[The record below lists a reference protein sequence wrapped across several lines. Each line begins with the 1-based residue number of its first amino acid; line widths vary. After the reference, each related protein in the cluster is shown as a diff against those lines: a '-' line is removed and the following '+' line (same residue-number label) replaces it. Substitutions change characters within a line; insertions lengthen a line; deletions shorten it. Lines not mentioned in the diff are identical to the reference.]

1 MKEVVDSLN
10 PDTCRSLCIKADAI
24 DDFGNNITLEKMRG
38 VIEFY
43 SIGKKEI
50 LLFIDQI
57 DALSQCMSNDRGHL
71 NVMMTLLSSL
81 ENWSNVRAIVSCRNY
96 DLNYDSDLCN
106 LKNKAHLIEIGNLTD
121 DEVAGALEKYG
132 YKGLFFIS
140 TKYIGATNFLSE
152 EEIRNLSNRGHV
164 IGSHAHSHR
173 HMYTLEKKD
182 IETEWRESITI
193 LERILD
199 KPIYYASIPNG
210 DKSKSVLEYA
220 HKYGIRNIY
229 TSDPTTEI
237 KDFYDMKIIGRYVVL
252 SNDTTDTVLSIISN
266 SSVRFILSSKHL
278 ILGVIKKL
286 LGSNYVKL
294 KNYIFR

>member
-1 MKEVVDSLN
+1 M
-10 PDTCRSLCIKADAI
+10 
-24 DDFGNNITLEKMRG
+24 
-38 VIEFY
+38 
-43 SIGKKEI
+43 
-50 LLFIDQI
+50 
-57 DALSQCMSNDRGHL
+57 
-71 NVMMTLLSSL
+71 
-81 ENWSNVRAIVSCRNY
+81 
-96 DLNYDSDLCN
+96 
-106 LKNKAHLIEIGNLTD
+106 KNKIIHLMYHDVYKCDIQESGFIRERDLPYKIKSDVFEEQVKAISTYCQTVNLPKESVVFTFD
-121 DEVAGALEKYG
+121 DGGKSFYNVIAPILEKYG

-140 TKYIGATNFLSE
+140 TKYIGTTNFLSE

-173 HMYTLEKKD
+173 HMYTLEKED

-193 LERILD
+193 LERILG

-229 TSDPTTEI
+229 TSDPTTKI

-266 SSVRFILSSKHL
+266 SRVRFILSSKHL
-278 ILGVIKKL
+278 FLGVIKKL